1 MQTYKELVAQ
11 REALELQIAKAR
23 TLELSEAV
31 AQVRNLISEY
41 GLAQEDVFPSKS
53 GKTGKVTGRVP
64 VKYRDPVTGAT
75 WTGRGRAPLWIA
87 DKDRTQFAI

>member
-23 TLELSEAV
+23 ALELSEAV
-31 AQVRNLISEY
+31 SQVRNLIAEH
-41 GLAQEDVFPSKS
+41 GLTQEDVFSAKS
-53 GKTGKVTGRVP
+53 GRTGKITGPVP
-64 VKYRDPVTGAT
+64 AKYRDPVTGAT